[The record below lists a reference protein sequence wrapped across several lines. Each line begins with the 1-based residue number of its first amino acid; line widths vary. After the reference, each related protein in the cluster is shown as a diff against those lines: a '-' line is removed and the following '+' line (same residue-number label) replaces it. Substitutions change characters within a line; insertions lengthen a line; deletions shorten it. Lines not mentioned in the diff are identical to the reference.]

1 MLISFKTVYNKT
13 NFIINDSMYQ
23 LPNGN
28 TVSIEIL
35 KFYISG
41 IELFENSKTI
51 WREKKSFH
59 LYSADSSN
67 KTISLTVPIKLNF
80 DKIKFNLGIDSLTNV
95 SGVMGGDLDPTKGM
109 YWAWQSGYI
118 NFKIEGKSNLV
129 SNPKKE
135 FQFHLGGYLQPYY
148 ALQTTTLP
156 ITDKNKIDIVFDIV
170 QFLSEIDFLKQNHIM
185 SPSIKALEFSQL
197 AIKCFK
203 VK

>member
-1 MLISFKTVYNKT
+1 
-13 NFIINDSMYQ
+13 MYH

-28 TVSIEIL
+28 SISFETF

-41 IELFENSKTI
+41 IELVENTKTI
-51 WREKKSFH
+51 WREKGSFH

-67 KTISLTVPIKLNF
+67 KTISLTVPTTLNF

-95 SGVMGGDLDPTKGM
+95 SGAMGGDLDPTKGM

-118 NFKIEGKSNLV
+118 NFKIEGKSSLV
-129 SNPKKE
+129 SHPKKE
-135 FQFHLGGYLQPYY
+135 FQFHLGGYLRPFNSI
-148 ALQTTTLP
+148 QTTTLA
-156 ITDKNKIDIVFDIV
+156 ITDKNKIEIVFDML
-170 QFLSEIDFLKQNHIM
+170 QFLSEIDFTKQNHIM
-185 SPSIKALEFSQL
+185 SPSIQAVAFSQF